1 MNSTRFIA
9 KSSFLRSRH
18 ELFAGRHLYRL
29 CLAHNFDGSFS
40 AAALSRFERYEK
52 RFSTTSSTT
61 NSDPGK
67 SQSQT
72 KMTNN
77 GRLFVSQLKG
87 PIVNQLWT
95 RREQA
100 KEAARNQTIDMER
113 PRPPSESIT
122 NISYAFSTDEF
133 LKEQYRNPFGQM
145 RFGKVL
151 EDLDAL
157 AGNIAFA
164 HVQDPDLTIVTASV
178 DRIRLSAP
186 PNLDGDQHLSGK
198 VTFVGTSSME
208 IRMQCKNEDH
218 GEDPWMEGRLESC

>member
-1 MNSTRFIA
+1 MNPSRTLLQRGRTRIVSSSGSVQQQSLSQNQFLPSSATTTTTFWNRKLSTTTSKDDEA
-9 KSSFLRSRH
+9 TTTTTNNNSSS
-18 ELFAGRHLYRL
+18 EKTKP
-29 CLAHNFDGSFS
+29 
-40 AAALSRFERYEK
+40 AAANYTSR
-52 RFSTTSSTT
+52 
-61 NSDPGK
+61 
-67 SQSQT
+67 
-72 KMTNN
+72 
-77 GRLFVSQLKG
+77 LKG

-95 RREQA
+95 KRELA
-100 KEAARNQTIDMER
+100 KEAVRNTVIDMER

-122 NISYAFSTDEF
+122 NISYPFSSDEF

-186 PNLDGDQHLSGK
+186 PNLDADQHLSGK

-208 IRMQCKNEDH
+208 IRMQCKNIEH
-218 GEDPWMEGRLESC
+218 GEDPWMEGESCR